1 MFLTVLNGKIL
12 KNIGIIFHPPPYET
26 IMDYSTTL
34 KTNTLT
40 QKDAVYFQTG
50 GGGGGGVKGC
60 IHFIKIT
67 I

>member
-12 KNIGIIFHPPPYET
+12 KNMWIIFHPPYET

-40 QKDAVYFQTG
+40 QKDVVYFQTG
-50 GGGGGGVKGC
+50 GGLKVV
-60 IHFIKIT
+60 FIL
-67 I
+67 